1 VQHYNKILTAGNL
14 LSHGKC
20 IVVVKKQEMKK
31 SLLFLLIAFGS
42 VTAFSQSGYTI
53 NGKIIDAETKQ
64 PLQGASVFAE
74 NTTIGTA
81 TNERGYFT
89 LGLPGGG
96 YSIVVTFTGY
106 QTETKRVTAGDA
118 GNNDILIEI
127 KKKEK
132 SLEEFVVKSTAEV
145 TDGLVKY
152 GDFFVENFIGKTA
165 NSKQCYIKNKEALK
179 FFYYRRSK
187 RLKILAT
194 APLEIVNDALG
205 YTIKYELDSFVHEY
219 NTYISLY
226 TGYPLFQEMQ
236 STDAAQIEKWKVA
249 RKTAYNGSILH
260 FMRSLYQKKLKEEG
274 FEIQFIAKIN
284 GKETAIPLKN
294 FYGALNYSMDDS
306 SNTVDILP
314 RQKDVAVIYKNETSP
329 DLYLAENP
337 EASSKFQLST
347 LSFLPD
353 ESLNIEQNGFY
364 FEQNDITINDYW
376 AWEKVGDMVPYDYN
390 FAGKSAVKKEE
401 VIGVAV
407 TEPVKTVADIIKA
420 NENPLTAVAWKVD
433 ESRVIDGNNMLYYKR
448 GSQANTIHFE
458 NDFYKF
464 NTDNT
469 GVYSFNG
476 QDYKFNWKY
485 LDAEKTRIEMMIL
498 YPTPL
503 IVNLEN
509 ITITTTAF
517 KYTRL
522 QKVNG
527 LNFVAIES
535 RTIK

>member
-1 VQHYNKILTAGNL
+1 
-14 LSHGKC
+14 
-20 IVVVKKQEMKK
+20 MKK
-31 SLLFLLIAFGS
+31 SILFLVIAFCSIS
-42 VTAFSQSGYTI
+42 VFSQTGYTI
-53 NGKIIDAETKQ
+53 TGKIIDEATRQ

-81 TNERGYFT
+81 TNDQGFFLLR
-89 LGLPGGG
+89 LPNGG

-118 GNNDILIEI
+118 GNNEMVIEI

-132 SLEEFVVKSTAEV
+132 SLEEFVVKSTSEV
-145 TDGLVKY
+145 ADGLEKY
-152 GDFFVENFIGKTA
+152 GEFFLENFLGKTA
-165 NSKQCYIKNKEALK
+165 NGKQCNIKNKEALK

-205 YTIKYELDSFVHEY
+205 YIVKYQLDSFVHEY
-219 NTYISLY
+219 NTQVSLY

-236 STDAAQIEKWKVA
+236 SNDAAQIEKWNTA
-249 RKTAYNGSILH
+249 RKVAYNGSILH
-260 FMRSLYQKKLKEEG
+260 FMRSMYQKKLKEEG
-274 FEIQFIAKIN
+274 FEIQFIVKN
-284 GKETAIPLKN
+284 NDKETAIPLKN
-294 FYGALNYSMDDS
+294 FYGAMNYSMDDS
-306 SNTVDILP
+306 SKMVDIFP
-314 RQKDVAVIYKNETSP
+314 RQKDVAVIYKNEASS
-329 DLYLAENP
+329 DLYLAANP
-337 EASSKFQLST
+337 DASAKFQLSV

-364 FEQNDITINDYW
+364 FEQNDITITGYW
-376 AWEKVGDMVPYDYN
+376 AWEKVGDMLPYD
-390 FAGKSAVKKEE
+390 FDFKEKSTPVIKEE
-401 VIGVAV
+401 VIIPVV
-407 TEPVKTVADIIKA
+407 SDPVKSATETIPS
-420 NENPLTAVAWKVD
+420 NENPLTAVSWKVD
-433 ESRVIDGNNMLYYKR
+433 ESKVIDGNSMLSYKR
-448 GSQANTIHFE
+448 GAPENTINFD

-469 GVYSFNG
+469 GIYSFNG

-485 LDAEKTRIEMMIL
+485 LDAEKTKIEMQIL

-509 ITITTTAF
+509 VTLTTTSL

-527 LNFVAIES
+527 LNFIAIES
-535 RTIK
+535 RSIK

>member
-1 VQHYNKILTAGNL
+1 
-14 LSHGKC
+14 
-20 IVVVKKQEMKK
+20 MKK
-31 SLLFLLIAFGS
+31 SLLFLLIAFS
-42 VTAFSQSGYTI
+42 SITVFSQPGYTI
-53 NGKIIDAETKQ
+53 SGKIIDAETKQ

-81 TNERGYFT
+81 TNERGYFS

-118 GNNDILIEI
+118 GNNETVIEI
-127 KKKEK
+127 KRKEK
-132 SLEEFVVKSTAEV
+132 SLEEFVIKSTAEV
-145 TDGLVKY
+145 TDGLAKY

-219 NTYISLY
+219 NTDISLY

-236 STDAAQIEKWKVA
+236 STDVSQIEKWNTA
-249 RKTAYNGSILH
+249 RKAAYNGSILH
-260 FMRSLYQKKLKEEG
+260 FMRSLYQKKLKEDG
-274 FEIQFIAKIN
+274 FEIQFIVKN
-284 GKETAIPLKN
+284 KDKETAIPLKN

-314 RQKDVAVIYKNETSP
+314 RQKDVAVIYKNESSP
-329 DLYLAENP
+329 DSYITENP
-337 EASSKFQLST
+337 DASSKFQLSM

-364 FEQNDITINDYW
+364 FEQNDITITGYW
-376 AWEKVGDMVPYDYN
+376 AWEKVADMVPYDYN
-390 FAGKSAVKKEE
+390 FKEKPVPIKKEE
-401 VIGVAV
+401 ITVQPGV
-407 TEPVKTVADIIKA
+407 EPAKPAADISKT
-420 NENPLTAVAWKVD
+420 NENPLTTVTWKVE
-433 ESRVIDGNNMLYYKR
+433 ESKVIDGNSMLYYKR
-448 GSQANTIHFE
+448 GAAQNTINLD
-458 NDFYKF
+458 NDLYKF

-469 GVYSFNG
+469 GIYSFNG
-476 QDYKFNWKY
+476 QDYKFDWKY
-485 LDAEKTRIEMMIL
+485 LDTEKTKIEMLLL

-509 ITITTTAF
+509 VTITATSF

-527 LNFVAIES
+527 LNFVAVES